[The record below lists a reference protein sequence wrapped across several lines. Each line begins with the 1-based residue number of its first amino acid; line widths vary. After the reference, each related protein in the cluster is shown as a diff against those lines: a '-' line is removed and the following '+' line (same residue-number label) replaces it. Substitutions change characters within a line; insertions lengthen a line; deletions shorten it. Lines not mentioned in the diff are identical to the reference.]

1 MKTFSVYILV
11 VIAVIISLS
20 SQPGPDKGII
30 TKFKWKIVSATTLT
44 PIDLNNRNKPTSD
57 LLAESP
63 DCIKDD
69 IFMFKGK
76 GVFIIDDNNFPCSEP
91 PSKNGK
97 WKFIGSDSLLIDY
110 GVGDLITTFR
120 ITKVNSEQMILTT
133 NMPFV
138 PGGIEV
144 TYRFKKVGI
153 LK

>member
-1 MKTFSVYILV
+1 MKTFSVYFFTIMT
-11 VIAVIISLS
+11 VIISLS
-20 SQPGPDKGII
+20 SQPGPEKGII

-63 DCIKDD
+63 ECIKDD
-69 IFMFKGK
+69 IFMFKNK
-76 GVFIIDDNNFPCSEP
+76 GVFIIDDNNFPCAEP

-97 WKFIGSDSLLIDY
+97 WKFIGTDSLLVDY
-110 GVGDLITTFR
+110 GVGDLVVR
-120 ITKVNSEQMILTT
+120 YKITKLNSEQMFLTT

-138 PGGIEV
+138 PGGIDV
-144 TYRFKKVGI
+144 TYRFKKVGV